1 MPSPFPRA
9 VDESRSPRMI
19 GRIGFRANTPE
30 WPCESGRAK
39 TCRLG
44 CVWERRRDAQLREGI
59 SQPISELGQVRA
71 RIGVARDPEVEPSRV
86 GERPDRARLSR
97 SSGPHYRV
105 RWDDGHESVLIPT
118 AGNAR
123 IVPAAKRRAG

>member
-86 GERPDRARLSR
+86 GERPDRARPSR
-97 SSGPHYRV
+97 
-105 RWDDGHESVLIPT
+105 
-118 AGNAR
+118 
-123 IVPAAKRRAG
+123 